1 VGEEGRQA
9 AEEGGTKV
17 SLYRRGE
24 TWWYK
29 FRFAGQVIRESS
41 KSESKTIAK
50 DAERVRRRELEES
63 WNQIKRRKLPPLF
76 SLAAADWI
84 KTRTSIAPSTER
96 SYKLAISQLTNDFGK
111 QLLCDLSGEDLAAY
125 QTRRKRDGVSN
136 RTVNLE
142 LGVLR
147 SILRRYRMWEPIA
160 ADVDF
165 LKENASPGRALSV
178 DEEMRLLDAASRS
191 RCRSLYPV
199 VMLALNT
206 GMRAGEIRGLTWAQV
221 DFLAGAL
228 TVGKSKT
235 VAGTGRI
242 IPLNPRAVAVL
253 GHWRAVFTEAQ
264 PEHYVFPH
272 EKYGLAGNDRK
283 LCAYE
288 IVPTEP
294 MHRWKVAWESA
305 RRVAKVFC
313 RFHDLRH
320 TFISKLAESQASD
333 STVMALAGHVSR
345 AMMERYSHIRMEAK
359 RRAVDGL
366 SGTDFEPGVA
376 QNWAQYYVSEISE
389 EAKSLKI
396 DGEPGRTRTYNPL
409 ISPAWLWCCT
419 V

>member
-1 VGEEGRQA
+1 M
-9 AEEGGTKV
+9 
-17 SLYRRGE
+17 SLYKRGNL
-24 TWWYK
+24 WWYK
-29 FRFAGQVIRESS
+29 FRFAGQMVRESS
-41 KSESKTIAK
+41 KSESKTVAK
-50 DAERVRRRELEES
+50 DAERARRRELEES

-76 SLAAADWI
+76 SIAAEDWL
-84 KTRTSIAPSTER
+84 KTRTGIAPSTER
-96 SYKLAISQLTNDFGK
+96 SYKLAISHLKTEFGK
-111 QLLCDLSGEDLAAY
+111 QLLCDLSGQDLAAY
-125 QTRRKRDGVSN
+125 QTRRKREGVSN

-165 LKENASPGRALSV
+165 LKESASPGRALTH
-178 DEEMRLLDAASRS
+178 EEETSLLDVASKS

-199 VMLALNT
+199 IMLAINT

-221 DFLAGAL
+221 DFLAKSL
-228 TVGKSKT
+228 MVGKSKT
-235 VAGTGRI
+235 AAGTGRI

-253 GHWRAVFTEAQ
+253 THWHGLFPGAEA
-264 PEHYVFPH
+264 EHYVFPH

-283 LCAYE
+283 RCAYE
-288 IVPTEP
+288 IIPTEP

-305 RRVAKVFC
+305 RKAAKVSC

-320 TFISKLAESQASD
+320 TFISRLAESQASD

-359 RRAVDGL
+359 RRAVDDL

-376 QNWAQYYVSEISE
+376 QNWAQFFVSEKSD
-389 EAKSLKI
+389 EANSLKT
-396 DGEPGRTRTYNPL
+396 DGEPGRTRTSNPL
-409 ISPAWLWCCT
+409 IKSQLLYH
-419 V
+419 

>member
-1 VGEEGRQA
+1 M
-9 AEEGGTKV
+9 

-24 TWWYK
+24 VWWYK

-76 SLAAADWI
+76 SVAASDWL
-84 KTRTSIAPSTER
+84 KTRTSIAPSTRR
-96 SYKLAISQLTNDFGK
+96 SYDLASSHLTADFGK
-111 QLLCDLSGEDLAAY
+111 LLLCDLSAEDLAAY

-147 SILRRYRMWEPIA
+147 SILRRYRMWEAIA

-165 LKENASPGRALSV
+165 LKESPSPGRALTQ
-178 DEEMRLLDAASRS
+178 DEETRLLAAVSKS

-199 VMLALNT
+199 VMVALNT
-206 GMRAGEIRGLTWAQV
+206 GMRAAEIRGLKWGQV
-221 DFLAGAL
+221 DFLASAL

-235 VAGTGRI
+235 AAGTGRM

-253 GHWRAVFTEAQ
+253 THWRGLFPGAQ
-264 PEHYVFPH
+264 PEHHVFPQ

-283 LCAYE
+283 QCAYE
-288 IVPTEP
+288 IDPAEP
-294 MHRWKVAWESA
+294 MHRWKVGWESA
-305 RRVAKVFC
+305 RKAAGVSC

-320 TFISKLAESQASD
+320 TFISRLAESQASD

-359 RRAVDGL
+359 RKAVDTL
-366 SGTDFEPGVA
+366 SGTDFEPSVA
-376 QNWAQYYVSEISE
+376 QNWAQFFVSEKSD
-389 EAKSLKI
+389 EANSLKI
-396 DGEPGRTRTYNPL
+396 SGEPGRTRTCNPL
-409 ISPAWLWCCT
+409 IKSQLLYH
-419 V
+419 